1 MEILLWITV
10 GILSPIIYAIAA
22 GFTYSMAY
30 PLLEKAFGK
39 YDAGMWAF
47 LTAAVWPIALPIWP
61 VYLALD
67 CAIKFGGKLPRLGSG
82 LMRKSEQ
89 KSLNAKDAK
98 KQEEF

>member
-22 GFTYSMAY
+22 GFTYSTIR
-30 PLLEKAFGK
+30 PLLEKAFDR
-39 YDAGMWAF
+39 YDADMWAF

-67 CAIKFGGKLPRLGSG
+67 RAIKFGEKLPRLGSG
-82 LMRKSEQ
+82 LMHKPEQ
-89 KSLNAKDAK
+89 KVLDAK
-98 KQEEF
+98 KQE